1 MPTVPTPTRRK
12 RSDRMQLEDALVKRA
27 LRRHV
32 HAKAMLRSTLEAP
45 PLAAALAGL
54 SAAAARLH
62 DAVVCAAAA
71 PLAQHATAAASDAAA
86 HTVGAVHQVSGQF
99 LLEDHMNATAPR
111 PVRPG
116 PCSQRKDVI
125 TKHHVNATAP
135 RPVRPGAHAQ
145 RKDVINNHQ
154 FTHHMNAT
162 APRPVRPGPCSQ
174 RKDMITKHQFTL
186 HLITDSQLSP
196 SIRARASAPDLQ
208 LRVSDRI
215 PWLRERCPVA
225 PRCTLVLAK
234 LLLLHASV
242 CQTTPA
248 AR

>member
-116 PCSQRKDVI
+116 PCSQRKD
-125 TKHHVNATAP
+125 
-135 RPVRPGAHAQ
+135 
-145 RKDVINNHQ
+145 
-154 FTHHMNAT
+154 
-162 APRPVRPGPCSQ
+162 
-174 RKDMITKHQFTL
+174 MITKHQFTL